1 MGLFDFFKRNRYAEV
16 EEDVEEELF
25 DEDCELDTV
34 VEDTFAA
41 ICELCDDG
49 ECMDVLNSHQ
59 RIIYITQTLEQ
70 EVNNGGFSQFFYNSS
85 GDFANELT
93 DAFTAIGALKT
104 VAICEKALSPF
115 KGPVPTDRTERQAM
129 LDRMRADKLWTKCD
143 DAFYEYEEDLEDLNR
158 SYILAHPESFNS

>member
-49 ECMDVLNSHQ
+49 EHMDVLNSHQ

-104 VAICEKALSPF
+104 VAICEQALSPF
-115 KGPVPTDRTERQAM
+115 KGPVPTDRTKRQAM